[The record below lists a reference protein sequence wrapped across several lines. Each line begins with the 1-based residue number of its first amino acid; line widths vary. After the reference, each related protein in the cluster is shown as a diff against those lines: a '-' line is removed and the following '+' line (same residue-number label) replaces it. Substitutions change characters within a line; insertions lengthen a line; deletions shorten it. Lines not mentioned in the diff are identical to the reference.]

1 LLIAGLQGPIG
12 EFTMKKTFA
21 LVAVLALA
29 TAACS
34 KPAEEAATEA
44 DTTAVAEEP
53 MAAETPAAE
62 GEAMAAETPAAEGEA
77 MAPEGD
83 AMAKEE
89 APAAE

>member
-1 LLIAGLQGPIG
+1 
-12 EFTMKKTFA
+12 MKKTFA

-34 KPAEEAATEA
+34 KPAEDAATEA

-53 MAAETPAAE
+53 MATETPAADAMAAE
-62 GEAMAAETPAAEGEA
+62 GEAMAAEGDA
-77 MAPEGD
+77 MAKEGDAMAAEGD

-89 APAAE
+89 TKPAE